1 MLITNDDSVKQ
12 GISNIELESVKIS
25 PILKKVLTERLVQDK
40 LDTNDLIK
48 ILKSN
53 TIL

>member
-1 MLITNDDSVKQ
+1 MLITNIEVVKQ
-12 GISNIELESVKIS
+12 GISNIELESVEIS
-25 PILKKVLTERLVQDK
+25 PILRKVLTERLVQDK

-48 ILKSN
+48 NLKTY